1 MPERALLPPD
11 RAAAGAVCSRMTERA
26 SESPGP
32 RVRDRQRDRQ
42 PAHAGL
48 PRMTERASHLPG
60 RDAAAETGVVRH
72 A

>member
-1 MPERALLPPD
+1 MPERAPLLPD

-32 RVRDRQRDRQ
+32 RVRDRQ

-48 PRMTERASHLPG
+48 PRMPERASHLPG